1 MLFNSI
7 PYIFCFL
14 PITLIIYY
22 ILLKNR
28 LVLFSKV
35 WLVMASVAFYS
46 WWDAKYTALLL
57 ASMLINFALGS
68 SFNAKLFENL
78 KNRKILLIFS
88 VAFNILLLGYFKYMN
103 FFIDNV
109 NWILHTHIEIS
120 KIILPLGI
128 SFFTFTQIAYLV
140 DAYKKEAKEY
150 DFLSYML
157 FVTFF
162 PHLIAGPILHHKE
175 MMPQFDDVKRK
186 VLRYKNIV
194 LGLFLFTIGFFK
206 KVYLADNFS
215 NYVSAGFNSTTE
227 LSMFEGIIAMMSYTF
242 QIYFDFS
249 GYTDMALGSAKM
261 LNIDLPL
268 NFNSPYKAISVQD
281 FWKRWHITLSRFLR
295 DYIYIPLGGNRKG
308 EFRTYINLLTTMLI
322 GGLWHGA
329 SWLFVIWGAMHG
341 IAQCI
346 HKLYLKTNIK
356 IPKFFAVLITF
367 IFINLSWVVFR
378 AENLDMAL
386 KIYKSVF
393 NFQNIIIPKIHHLDL
408 VFQAGESSINNI
420 LLMFPL
426 GFILIFLVPNSQE
439 IISKIKIKNYK
450 SAIFYGV
457 VFAVFFV
464 ICVLKQI
471 VNKYSEFIYFN
482 F

>member
-1 MLFNSI
+1 MLFNSL

-14 PITLIIYY
+14 PVTVIVYY
-22 ILLKNR
+22 LLLKNR

-35 WLVMASVAFYS
+35 WLVIASVAFYS
-46 WWDAKYTALLL
+46 WWDPKYTTLLL

-68 SFNAKLFENL
+68 SFNAKIFETQT
-78 KNRKILLIFS
+78 KRKALLIFS
-88 VAFNILLLGYFKYMN
+88 VAFNILVLGYFKYMN

-109 NWILHTHIEIS
+109 NWVLHTHIEIS
-120 KIILPLGI
+120 KIVLPLGI

-186 VLRYKNIV
+186 VLRYKNLI

-206 KVYLADNFS
+206 KVYLADTFS
-215 NYVSAGFNSTTE
+215 VYVAQGFNSTSE
-227 LSMFEGIIAMMSYTF
+227 LSMFEGIIAMLSYTF

-268 NFNSPYKAISVQD
+268 NFNSPYKAVSVQD

-308 EFRTYINLLTTMLI
+308 ELRTYTNLLTTMLI

-329 SWLFVIWGAMHG
+329 SWLFVLWGLMHG

-356 IPKFFAVLITF
+356 IPKFIAVLITF

-378 AENLDMAL
+378 AENTDMAL
-386 KIYKSVF
+386 KIYKSIF
-393 NFQNIIIPKIHHLDL
+393 NFQNIIIPKIHHLDF
-408 VFQAGESSINNI
+408 VFQAGEASFSNI
-420 LLMFPL
+420 LFMLPL
-426 GFILIFLVPNSQE
+426 GLILVFFAPNSQE

-450 SAIFYGV
+450 SAIIYGV
-457 VFAVFFV
+457 IFAIFFV
-464 ICVLKQI
+464 ICTLKQA
-471 VNKYSEFIYFN
+471 VTKYSEFIYFN